1 MTDTATQ
8 MVRAAVA
15 VGVVLGIPAVAIAWF
30 VAGPNGAGTALGSV
44 VLVVGGF
51 ATNGLG
57 LRWAARRSP
66 AMVQAVMLGGL
77 LARLVLY
84 GVLIVILSP
93 TDVVD
98 APTLAVVVPLVTF
111 VLLAVEVRVARQP
124 EFRMIDPAPL
134 VPDAKDHS

>member
-15 VGVVLGIPAVAIAWF
+15 VGIVLGIPAVAIAWF
-30 VAGPNGAGTALGSV
+30 VAGPTGAGTALGSV

-84 GVLIVILSP
+84 GLLIVILSP

-134 VPDAKDHS
+134 VPDAKDRS

>member
-15 VGVVLGIPAVAIAWF
+15 VGIVLGIPAVAIAWL
-30 VAGPNGAGTALGSV
+30 VAGPTGAGTALGSV

-84 GVLIVILSP
+84 GMLIVILSP

>member
-1 MTDTATQ
+1 VTDTATQ